1 MYCNHS
7 KRAFQTQFKRWEF
20 PSKQNPAHKNTQLVS
35 RVKELWEKNVSQ
47 REMLRILNEED
58 GFDIKERELM
68 RVRAKNRWLLRVPN
82 GMKSKKPEP
91 AQGGGGG
98 GQNGGMGEGTSVMD
112 QLQQAL
118 FEDGSGT
125 PGQDMDGLGMEGS
138 DERAMGRA
146 TSPELSPEVLAKRM
160 ERLEKLQAESAVRW
174 ASRKRR
180 RRTRGWAGLP
190 ADPPGPPRFPS
201 ETTIDESKAF
211 LSLDNH
217 LYRDIRARFQRIC
230 EEADVIKKTIAGPER
245 WEAVKGRLVQ
255 ESTHLQDVFWNQPE
269 NQEQKKLAL
278 DVVCT
283 DVTKRMRTLER
294 RMTIAEAKNALGINP
309 EESRVVRNAFYQTLK
324 KDHFTSKLEAGDE
337 HWKEL
342 KREWIEGSDLLK
354 RILAPGEADPEHATK
369 VKAME
374 VLCRDVMKRLRDDQT
389 KRDPTRRKK
398 SDSDLASNS
407 LQPSEHQQPSQQ
419 QNQQQSSPQQTHQ
432 SQGQQNTSNLPLN
445 PYTSN
450 QPQRHSSDNH
460 IPQYS
465 PHIPQIQ
472 PHDALVQAA
481 AHAQAQAEAQQR
493 AHMATHSQLP
503 FAQPSSSY
511 SQTQARQHQHNI
523 LMGEDDMR
531 IDPSLLLATANDPS
545 MLSDHN
551 DHNPKHSYDYEVPGL
566 SSGGLG
572 GPAQGSYETQY
583 GTNSSSQIAY
593 TPHSH
598 NQSHNHATQGVSL
611 PLAVYFRLHP
621 NSDVGG
627 PVTSRMWVST
637 LNSASIGELR
647 DLAVAKY
654 PGTDLVRLEGVVKD
668 TQSSGMGLGVGG
680 GGAPGGQECVLQID
694 CDEELEAYLQGMGG
708 VKPSFNVQLV
718 EGYEM
723 R

>member
-1 MYCNHS
+1 
-7 KRAFQTQFKRWEF
+7 
-20 PSKQNPAHKNTQLVS
+20 
-35 RVKELWEKNVSQ
+35 
-47 REMLRILNEED
+47 MLRILNEED
-58 GFDIKERELM
+58 GFNIKERELM

-82 GMKSKKPEP
+82 GMKSKKPE
-91 AQGGGGG
+91 AQAA
-98 GQNGGMGEGTSVMD
+98 GQNGGAGNGMGEGTSVMD

-138 DERAMGRA
+138 EERVMGRA

-269 NQEQKKLAL
+269 KQEQKKLAL

-398 SDSDLASNS
+398 SDSS
-407 LQPSEHQQPSQQ
+407 LSLNPSLTNQQSERQPSQQ
-419 QNQQQSSPQQTHQ
+419 QNQQQSSPQQNHQ
-432 SQGQQNTSNLPLN
+432 PQGQQNTSNLPLN

-493 AHMATHSQLP
+493 AHMATHSQSP

-511 SQTQARQHQHNI
+511 SQNHARQHQHNI

-551 DHNPKHSYDYEVPGL
+551 DHNPKHSYDYDVPVL
-566 SSGGLG
+566 SSTGLG
-572 GPAQGSYETQY
+572 GPTQQSYDNSY
-583 GTNSSSQIAY
+583 ATNSSSQIAY

-598 NQSHNHATQGVSL
+598 NQSHNHTTQGVSL

-668 TQSSGMGLGVGG
+668 TQSGGLGS
-680 GGAPGGQECVLQID
+680 AGQECVLQID

-718 EGYEM
+718 AGYEI